1 NNHHY
6 TTPSHFSTGE
16 GYFLK
21 SEEVQWYWRRYLR
34 DEADGSHPYASPL
47 RADDHNGLPPALVIT
62 AEHDP
67 LRDEGEAYGE
77 ALRAAGV
84 DAVIAR
90 YEGMF
95 HSSLSFLA
103 DLDAAGTGTEWI
115 GDALLGAL
123 VAGA

>member
-1 NNHHY
+1 MAQLIEHTQEHVDRKD
-6 TTPSHFSTGE
+6 PM
-16 GYFLK
+16 L
-21 SEEVQWYWRRYLR
+21 
-34 DEADGSHPYASPL
+34 SPL
-47 RADDHNGLPPALVIT
+47 YAPDLSGLPPALVIT

-95 HSSLSFLA
+95 HSFLSFLA
-103 DLDAAGTGTEWI
+103 DLDAAVTAKEEI
-115 GDALLGAL
+115 GDALRGAL
-123 VAGA
+123 VAVPK